1 MWKQLSKTE
10 EGLAVI
16 RQGCPLCL
24 LPNHV
29 RPDTKELCGPGLH
42 KRCSLRSLEGFLG
55 EAVRQGGRAF
65 TPLENALPSW
75 ALQQASKHSV
85 ANTVWRSP
93 LQMMPRGVR
102 WQVHLTRQ
110 ARAQRDPNWRGLDRA
125 RFLQTMP
132 TRSLIWNMA
141 SDAHRGSEKKTFIL
155 MQWVTFV
162 LGKNRFPI
170 KIEMMYPHMFVKNK
184 SILLRRKV
192 IRVLLP
198 SFIPTVRPQ
207 WLDYN
212 SDGHG
217 GPSLNTWEWRIKY
230 KCYIKFTIY
239 YLIYTY

>member
-29 RPDTKELCGPGLH
+29 RPDTKEFSGTGLH
-42 KRCSLRSLEGFLG
+42 KRCSR
-55 EAVRQGGRAF
+55 
-65 TPLENALPSW
+65 
-75 ALQQASKHSV
+75 
-85 ANTVWRSP
+85 
-93 LQMMPRGVR
+93 
-102 WQVHLTRQ
+102 
-110 ARAQRDPNWRGLDRA
+110 RGLDRA

-132 TRSLIWNMA
+132 TRSLIWNTA

-162 LGKNRFPI
+162 LGKNRFSI

-184 SILLRRKV
+184 SILLTRKV

-198 SFIPTVRPQ
+198 AFIPTVRPQ

-212 SDGHG
+212 SNGHG
-217 GPSLNTWEWRIKY
+217 GPSLNTWECRIKY

-239 YLIYTY
+239 CLIYTY